1 MCLKGDN
8 LVFATIKCYQ
18 NEELLSKKKQYA
30 ILFVSLG
37 IFGCLLFNVVQ
48 YNRLVS
54 NELDFK
60 IWDMQ
65 TVTLNDYTVEL

>member
-1 MCLKGDN
+1 M
-8 LVFATIKCYQ
+8 
-18 NEELLSKKKQYA
+18 
-30 ILFVSLG
+30 SLG

-65 TVTLNDYTVEL
+65 TVTLNDYTVELKIDDKMWTDFKK